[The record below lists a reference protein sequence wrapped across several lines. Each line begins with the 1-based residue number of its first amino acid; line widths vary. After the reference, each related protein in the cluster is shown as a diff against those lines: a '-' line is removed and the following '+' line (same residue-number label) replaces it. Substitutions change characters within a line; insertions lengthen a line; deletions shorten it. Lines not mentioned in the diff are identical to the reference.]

1 VPWKPDYCTT
11 AELKSFVS
19 ISDAG
24 DDAFLA
30 LAITAAS
37 RAVDQH
43 TGRQFGQVAAAETR
57 RYTARWSRPLSRWV
71 VVFDDLQDVTGLAVT
86 VTAGTVDVFELQPVN
101 AVKVGK
107 PYERL
112 LIEPESAARPTGTEE
127 NEVTMLAKWGWIQP
141 APVAVKEATL
151 LQGSRLFARRT
162 SPYGVAGSTD
172 FGTGLRL
179 LSRLDPDVA
188 VSLRDYIRWWAAA

>member
-1 VPWKPDYCTT
+1 MPWKPDYVTL
-11 AELKSFVS
+11 AELKGFVS
-19 ISDAG
+19 ISDTG
-24 DDAFLA
+24 DDTYLP

-57 RYTARWSRPLSRWV
+57 RYTARWSRPLARWV

-86 VTAGTVDVFELQPVN
+86 VAAGTVDVYELQPVN
-101 AVKVGK
+101 ALKVGK

-112 LIEPESAARPTGTEE
+112 LVEPESAARPTGTEE
-127 NEVTMLAKWGWIQP
+127 NEVTISAKWGWVQP
-141 APVAVKEATL
+141 VPPAVKEATL
-151 LQGSRLFARRT
+151 LQASRLFARRT
-162 SPYGVAGSTD
+162 SPYGVAGATE
-172 FGTGLRL
+172 FGTTLRL

-188 VSLRDYIRWWAAA
+188 VSLRDYIRWWAAP

>member
-57 RYTARWSRPLSRWV
+57 RYTARWSRQLARWM
-71 VVFDDLQDVTGLAVT
+71 VVFDDLQDITGLAVT
-86 VTAGTVDVFELQPVN
+86 VAAGTVDVFELQPVN
-101 AVKVGK
+101 ALKVGK

-127 NEVTMLAKWGWIQP
+127 NEVTILGKWGWIQP
-141 APVAVKEATL
+141 APAAVKEATL
-151 LQGSRLFARRT
+151 LQASELFARRT
-162 SPYGVAGSTD
+162 SPYGVAGSSE
-172 FGTGLRL
+172 FGTGLRV
-179 LSRLDPDVA
+179 LSRLDPDIA
-188 VSLRDYIRWWAAA
+188 RSLRDYIRWWAAP